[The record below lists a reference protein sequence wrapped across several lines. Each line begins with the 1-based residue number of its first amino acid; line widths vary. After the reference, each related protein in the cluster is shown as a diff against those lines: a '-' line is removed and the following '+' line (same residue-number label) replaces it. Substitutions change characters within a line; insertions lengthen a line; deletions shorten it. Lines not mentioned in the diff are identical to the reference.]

1 MDKKVGKKEILLLV
15 IIFVAAVIGY
25 FVFQKMQSTP
35 GGQVKVTVDG
45 SVYGTYD
52 LHTTGEKAQKIEIKN
67 AEGTVTNT
75 LVIENGKA
83 DMISADCPD
92 KLCVNQHA
100 ISSNGLGTVTGGDV
114 YTGRAESHPV
124 SERLKRRA
132 GPTVPAK

>member
-52 LHTTGEKAQKIEIKN
+52 LHTTGEKTQK
-67 AEGTVTNT
+67 
-75 LVIENGKA
+75 
-83 DMISADCPD
+83 
-92 KLCVNQHA
+92 
-100 ISSNGLGTVTGGDV
+100 
-114 YTGRAESHPV
+114 
-124 SERLKRRA
+124 ER
-132 GPTVPAK
+132 